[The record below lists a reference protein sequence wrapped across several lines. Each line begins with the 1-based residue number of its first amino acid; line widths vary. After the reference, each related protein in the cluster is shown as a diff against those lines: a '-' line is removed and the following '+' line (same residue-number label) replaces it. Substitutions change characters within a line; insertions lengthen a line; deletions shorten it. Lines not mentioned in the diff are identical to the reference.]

1 MIPYGRQNIDS
12 DDIDSVLEALKSD
25 WLTQGPKV
33 PLFEQALAAYCS
45 VQYGVAV
52 NSATSALHLACLALG
67 ISENDTVWTS
77 PNSFVASAN
86 CARYCRATVD
96 FVDIDIATG
105 NMCCISLEKKLKIA
119 QKANCLPKAI
129 IPVHFAGQPCDME
142 KIAELAR
149 QYNFKVIEDASHAIG
164 AKYKG
169 KPVGSC
175 EFSDICVFSFHPV
188 KIITTLEGG
197 VAMTNNS
204 DLARSMRLLRS
215 HGVTN
220 DPSQMQGDSHGMW
233 YYQQIEL
240 GFNYRMNDVEAALGL
255 SQLNKLNDFIARRQ
269 NIAKRYK
276 ELLKDSTDAVPLSIS
291 PDNYSSFHLF
301 VVKVAVAT
309 GDDKRHLISLL
320 RQSGIFAHVHY
331 IPIHMQPY
339 YQKLGFK
346 QGDFPQAECY
356 YKQAITLP
364 IFPSLT
370 MADLD
375 TIIRTLKRHLR
386 SIKNGNS

>member
-1 MIPYGRQNIDS
+1 MIPYGRQHIDD
-12 DDIDSVLEALKSD
+12 DDISSVLETLNSN

-67 ISENDTVWTS
+67 ISEKDTVWTS

-105 NMCCISLEKKLKIA
+105 NMCCITLEKKLKIA
-119 QKANCLPKAI
+119 QEMNCFQKAI
-129 IPVHFAGQPCDME
+129 IPVHFSVQSCNME

-149 QYNFKVIEDASHAIG
+149 QYNFKVIEDASHAVG
-164 AKYKG
+164 AEYKG

-197 VAMTNNS
+197 MAVTNNL
-204 DLARSMRLLRS
+204 DLANSMRLLRS

-220 DPSQMQGDSHGMW
+220 DPNQMQGDSHGMW

-255 SQLNKLNDFIARRQ
+255 SQLNKLNDFVARRQ
-269 NIAKRYK
+269 SIAKRYQ
-276 ELLKDSTDAVPLSIS
+276 ELLKDSMDAVPLSIL

-309 GDDKRHLISLL
+309 DEDKRRLVSLL
-320 RQSGIFAHVHY
+320 RQSGILAHVHY

-339 YQKLGFK
+339 YQKLGFR

-356 YKQAITLP
+356 YNQAITLP

-375 TIIRTLKRHLR
+375 TIIQTLKRHLR
-386 SIKNGNS
+386 TIKNDNS

>member
-1 MIPYGRQNIDS
+1 MIPYGRQHIDD
-12 DDIDSVLEALKSD
+12 DDISSVLETLNSN

-105 NMCCISLEKKLKIA
+105 NMCCITLEKKLKIA
-119 QKANCLPKAI
+119 QEMNCLPKAI
-129 IPVHFAGQPCDME
+129 IPVHFAGQSCNME

-149 QYNFKVIEDASHAIG
+149 QYNFKVIEDASHAVG
-164 AKYKG
+164 AEYKG

-197 VAMTNNS
+197 MAVTNNP
-204 DLARSMRLLRS
+204 DLANSMRLLRS

-220 DPSQMQGDSHGMW
+220 DPNQMQGDSHGMW

-255 SQLNKLNDFIARRQ
+255 SQLNKLNDFVARRQ
-269 NIAKRYK
+269 SIAKRYQ
-276 ELLKDSTDAVPLSIS
+276 ELLKDSMDAVPLSIL

-309 GDDKRHLISLL
+309 DEDKRRLVSLL
-320 RQSGIFAHVHY
+320 RQSGILAHVHY

-339 YQKLGFK
+339 YQKLGFR

-356 YKQAITLP
+356 YNQAITLP

-375 TIIRTLKRHLR
+375 TIIQTLKRHLR
-386 SIKNGNS
+386 TIKNDNS